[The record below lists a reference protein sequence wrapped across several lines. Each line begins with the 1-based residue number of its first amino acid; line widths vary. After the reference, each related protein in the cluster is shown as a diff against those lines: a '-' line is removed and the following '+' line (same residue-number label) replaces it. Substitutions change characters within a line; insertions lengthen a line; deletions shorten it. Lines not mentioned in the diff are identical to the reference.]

1 MKFIVQ
7 ILLITLCHFKNHF
20 LGQTIPLLYTHTFFL
35 FVNLNTFWHKS
46 IFFPFS
52 VGVKRR
58 DERVAQMW
66 PLLPCRMGV
75 VTETH
80 LIIATAGLSIF
91 RSGSCLEGAP
101 SYICAID
108 RPSPEAAGVH
118 ALGMLC

>member
-7 ILLITLCHFKNHF
+7 IFLDRQSHFYTLT
-20 LGQTIPLLYTHTFFL
+20 LFFL
-35 FVNLNTFWHKS
+35 FFFNLNTFWHKS
-46 IFFPFS
+46 IFFPFP
-52 VGVKRR
+52 VYGVKRR
-58 DERVAQMW
+58 DKRVAQMW
-66 PLLPCRMGV
+66 PLLPGRMGV

-101 SYICAID
+101 SYICVID
-108 RPSPEAAGVH
+108 RLSPEAADVH